1 MITILYF
8 QLKKKFLTFLINF
21 ELYFNNVLC
30 AWSINFYNTVHYN
43 ITMIN
48 NNQKEIWI

>member
-8 QLKKKFLTFLINF
+8 QLKRKFLTFLINF
-21 ELYFNNVLC
+21 ELYINNVLC
-30 AWSINFYNTVHYN
+30 VRSINLYNTVQYN